1 MTDAIDE
8 LSQVLSDPAE
18 VLSDPA
24 AVLFG
29 LEAELTVVSV
39 DRTGP
44 AAVKLIIE
52 QGRSGGHARA
62 AGCCRWR

>member
-24 AVLFG
+24 AMLFG
-29 LEAELTVVSV
+29 LEAEFAVVSV
-39 DRTGP
+39 VGLVR
-44 AAVKLIIE
+44 
-52 QGRSGGHARA
+52 RR
-62 AGCCRWR
+62 

>member
-24 AVLFG
+24 AMLFG
-29 LEAELTVVSV
+29 LEPSSPSF
-39 DRTGP
+39 GW
-44 AAVKLIIE
+44 
-52 QGRSGGHARA
+52 SGLVR
-62 AGCCRWR
+62 RR

>member
-29 LEAELTVVSV
+29 LEAEFAMISVV
-39 DRTGP
+39 RTGP
-44 AAVKLIIE
+44 AAVKVIIE
-52 QGRSGGHARA
+52 QAAREGPCRA
-62 AGCCRWR
+62 AECCRRR